1 VKYALRACEIFAL
14 RANVKEKSGRNASFF
29 RFCFILLFAPQ
40 KASLTFCEAKYI
52 AAPKGAISLNRKV
65 EYRSPQ
71 GEYR

>member
-1 VKYALRACEIFAL
+1 VPNRSI
-14 RANVKEKSGRNASFF
+14 SFHTHP
-29 RFCFILLFAPQ
+29 LYTKPQLFAPQ

-52 AAPKGAISLNRKV
+52 AAPKGAISLSRKA